1 MLERIVVQVL
11 EKMSCPHHQ
20 PQSGRGSY
28 AKPSSLVYLHEDPP
42 CTPERPPRTP
52 ERSSESSIVAP
63 TPSAPRKPRRR
74 PAESSCHIASLD
86 YMQVP
91 VFASTAM
98 ELPAILEATPDL
110 EESSS
115 SDGASHY
122 RTPPRRETNEDDDGR
137 SKSSRCTHPEYSAS
151 ILRVRSLDAP
161 DVFLDDDLSLLSYGP
176 SLVIALDDQ
185 LFIYPKGRQQ
195 RELFTCTKDSTPIS
209 CVQWSPLIG
218 QTDKSLL
225 ALGLEKTVQIWSVE
239 RGGTLLEFKG
249 HSGFV
254 TATCFKPDGTEMLAA
269 SSGAGIYRYN
279 LLSEDP
285 DKCSHYKG
293 GEASTCIRWNAST
306 DLIASAGNGLIRL
319 WNAKEKRKNIEAH
332 LTLPHTG
339 VRCLEFCPNICHSL
353 FASGG
358 NDGVHLWDLNSGLL
372 RASIAT
378 DAPVTAI
385 VWSCA
390 GEILVAHG
398 NKLSLWNLDAAV
410 KPRRIGQL
418 ETDGKILSMDQGM
431 DGLIACLQ
439 DDETCNIFSIVG
451 DSEMSYQGDSYM
463 PQQNLMPHFAM
474 AI

>member
-1 MLERIVVQVL
+1 MLDKLVVQVL

-20 PQSGRGSY
+20 PSSGRGSY
-28 AKPSSLVYLHEDPP
+28 SKPSSLVYLHED
-42 CTPERPPRTP
+42 PPRTP

-63 TPSAPRKPRRR
+63 TPRAPKKPRRR
-74 PAESSCHIASLD
+74 PVESSCHIASLD
-86 YMQVP
+86 YMQAP

-98 ELPAILEATPDL
+98 ELPAILEAPPAL
-110 EESSS
+110 EESGS

-122 RTPPRRETNEDDDGR
+122 QTPPRRENNTDDDGR

-151 ILRVRSLDAP
+151 ILRVLSLEAP

-185 LFIYPKGRQQ
+185 LFLYPKGRQQ

-209 CVQWSPLIG
+209 CVQWSPCIG

-239 RGGTLLEFKG
+239 RGGTLLEFEG

-254 TATCFKPDGTEMLAA
+254 TAICFKPDGTEMLAA
-269 SSGAGIYRYN
+269 SSGAGLYRYN

-285 DKCSHYKG
+285 ENCSHYAG
-293 GEASTCIRWNAST
+293 GVASACICWNASKN
-306 DLIASAGNGLIRL
+306 LIASAANGLIRV
-319 WNAKEKRKNIEAH
+319 WSAQKKGKDIEAH
-332 LTLPHTG
+332 LTLAHAG
-339 VRCLEFCPNICHSL
+339 VRCLEFCPDISSSL

-358 NDGVHLWDLNSGLL
+358 NEGVHLWSLDSGLL
-372 RASIAT
+372 RASIST

-385 VWSCA
+385 VWSC
-390 GEILVAHG
+390 GNEILVAHG
-398 NKLSLWNLDAAV
+398 NKLSLWNLDAAI
-410 KPRRIGQL
+410 KPKRIGQL
-418 ETDGKILSMDQGM
+418 ETEGKILSMDQGM

-439 DDETCNIFSIVG
+439 DDETCNLFSIVG
-451 DSEMSYQGDSYM
+451 DSAMSYQGDCSV
-463 PQQNLMPHFAM
+463 QRNLMPHFAM
-474 AI
+474 TI